1 MKSVQSEQQ
10 IPPPVSDPLP
20 VKKTRT
26 SPQSRTRKAA
36 SGDNA
41 NEIWFLTL
49 SDLLLLLVI
58 FFVLLFGLT
67 WQQQSRSAA
76 IDPLAAQSVSA
87 PTPPAA
93 RQPEAAPP
101 DPRVTGLPE
110 PKQVPE
116 NLEQVLFSSLGLDSE
131 DQGIT
136 LERRGPELILTFP
149 ERIAFDTGQA
159 ALKPSAEPILEK
171 VGAFI
176 VTHPEMLAEIHG
188 HTDDRPIRTPRY
200 PSNWELSADR
210 ATQVAKSLIR
220 RGVNPALVSVKGF
233 GEHRALAPNDSE
245 RNRLR
250 NRRVEIHFNIPNNGP
265 QT

>member
-1 MKSVQSEQQ
+1 MNPVQPEHPISS
-10 IPPPVSDPLP
+10 PAFDPLP

-26 SPQSRTRKAA
+26 FPLSRARKPA

-67 WQQQSRSAA
+67 WQQQGRSAA
-76 IDPLAAQSVSA
+76 INPPVAQPVLSK
-87 PTPPAA
+87 TPPPAQ
-93 RQPEAAPP
+93 QPEAALP
-101 DPRVTGLPE
+101 DPRIVSLPAQ
-110 PKQVPE
+110 KKVPE
-116 NLEQVLFSSLGLDSE
+116 DLEQALSNSLGLDSE
-131 DQGIT
+131 EQGIT
-136 LERRGPELILTFP
+136 LERRGPELVLTFP

-159 ALKPSAEPILEK
+159 GLKPSAEAILEK

-176 VTHPEMLAEIHG
+176 LTRPEMMMEIHG

-245 RNRLR
+245 FNRLR
-250 NRRVEIHFNIPNNGP
+250 NRRVEIHFNLPDNGP

>member
-1 MKSVQSEQQ
+1 MNPVQPDYQ
-10 IPPPVSDPLP
+10 IPSQEFEPLP
-20 VKKTRT
+20 VKK
-26 SPQSRTRKAA
+26 SRTPPRSRRPA

-67 WQQQSRSAA
+67 WKQQSRQTS
-76 IDPLAAQSVSA
+76 IKPIIAQSASFPIPA
-87 PTPPAA
+87 PPTQ
-93 RQPEAAPP
+93 QPEASQP
-101 DPRVTGLPE
+101 DPRIAGLSGQKE
-110 PKQVPE
+110 VPE
-116 NLEQVLFSSLGLDSE
+116 NMEQALSSSLGLKPE
-131 DQGIT
+131 EQGVTI
-136 LERRGPELILTFP
+136 ERRGPKLILTFP
-149 ERIAFDTGQA
+149 EQIAFDTGQA
-159 ALKPSAEPILEK
+159 DLKPSAEPILEK

-176 VTHPEMLAEIHG
+176 QNRPEMLVEIHG

-220 RGVNPALVSVKGF
+220 RGINPAQVSVKGF
-233 GEHRALAPNDSE
+233 GEHRPIVPNDSE
-245 RNRLR
+245 MNRLK
-250 NRRVEIHFNIPNNGP
+250 NRRVEIHFTIRDNGP

>member
-1 MKSVQSEQQ
+1 MNPVQSEH
-10 IPPPVSDPLP
+10 PSSSPAFEPLP

-26 SPQSRTRKAA
+26 SHLSRGRKPA

-67 WQQQSRSAA
+67 WKQQSRSAA
-76 IDPLAAQSVSA
+76 IIPPVAQPAVA
-87 PTPPAA
+87 KTPPPAQ
-93 RQPEAAPP
+93 QPEAAHP
-101 DPRVTGLPE
+101 DPLATGLPAQ
-110 PKQVPE
+110 KKVPE
-116 NLEQVLFSSLGLDSE
+116 NLEQALSNSLGLDFE

-136 LERRGPELILTFP
+136 LERRGPELVLTFP

-159 ALKPSAEPILEK
+159 GLKPSAEPILEK

-176 VTHPEMLAEIHG
+176 LPRPEMLVEIHG

-210 ATQVAKSLIR
+210 ATQVAKSLIQ
-220 RGVNPALVSVKGF
+220 RGINPAQVSVKGF
-233 GEHRALAPNDSE
+233 GEHHALVPNDSE
-245 RNRLR
+245 INRLR
-250 NRRVEIHFNIPNNGP
+250 NRRVEIHFNIPDNGP

>member
-1 MKSVQSEQQ
+1 MNPVQSEHQ
-10 IPPPVSDPLP
+10 IPSPAFEPLQA
-20 VKKTRT
+20 KKTRT
-26 SPQSRTRKAA
+26 PPLSRTRKTA

-67 WQQQSRSAA
+67 WQQQSRQAA
-76 IDPLAAQSVSA
+76 IN
-87 PTPPAA
+87 PPAE
-93 RQPEAAPP
+93 QPTLPPAQQTEASHS
-101 DPRVTGLPE
+101 DPRIAGLPAQT
-110 PKQVPE
+110 KVPE
-116 NLEQVLFSSLGLDSE
+116 NLEQALFNSLGLNSE
-131 DQGIT
+131 EHGIT
-136 LERRGPELILTFP
+136 LERRGPELVLTFP

-159 ALKPSAEPILEK
+159 GLKLSAEPILEK
-171 VGAFI
+171 VGAFLL
-176 VTHPEMLAEIHG
+176 TRPEMLVEIHG

-220 RGVNPALVSVKGF
+220 RGINPAQVSVKGF

-245 RNRLR
+245 FNRLR
-250 NRRVEIHFNIPNNGP
+250 NRRVEIHFNIPDNGP
-265 QT
+265 QN

>member
-1 MKSVQSEQQ
+1 MNSVQPGQQ
-10 IPPPVSDPLP
+10 IPSPAFEPLP

-26 SPQSRTRKAA
+26 SPLSRIRKPA

-67 WQQQSRSAA
+67 WQQQSRQAS
-76 IDPLAAQSVSA
+76 INTSVARPVSS
-87 PTPPAA
+87 PTSPPAQQTEVS
-93 RQPEAAPP
+93 RPEPGVA
-101 DPRVTGLPE
+101 GLPVQKE
-110 PKQVPE
+110 VPE
-116 NLEQVLFSSLGLDSE
+116 NMEQALSSSLGLNPE
-131 DQGIT
+131 EQGVTI
-136 LERRGPELILTFP
+136 ERRGPGLVLTFP

-159 ALKPSAEPILEK
+159 ELKPSAEPILEK
-171 VGAFI
+171 VGVFI
-176 VTHPEMLAEIHG
+176 LDRPEMLVEIHG
-188 HTDDRPIRTPRY
+188 HTDDRPIRNSRY

-220 RGVNPALVSVKGF
+220 RGINPAQVSVKGF
-233 GEHRALAPNDSE
+233 GEHRALVPNDSE
-245 RNRLR
+245 MNRLK
-250 NRRVEIHFNIPNNGP
+250 NRRVEIHFNIPDKGP

>member
-1 MKSVQSEQQ
+1 MNPVQSEHQ
-10 IPPPVSDPLP
+10 IPSPAFDPLP

-26 SPQSRTRKAA
+26 SPLSRTRKPA

-41 NEIWFLTL
+41 NEIWLLTL

-67 WQQQSRSAA
+67 WQQQSRPAA
-76 IDPLAAQSVSA
+76 INPPVAQPALSK
-87 PTPPAA
+87 TPPPA
-93 RQPEAAPP
+93 QQTEASNP
-101 DPRVTGLPE
+101 DSRLAGLPAQE
-110 PKQVPE
+110 KVPE
-116 NLEQVLFSSLGLDSE
+116 NLEQALFNSLGLNAE
-131 DQGIT
+131 EQGIT
-136 LERRGPELILTFP
+136 LEQRGPELVLTFP

-159 ALKPSAEPILEK
+159 DLKPSAEPILEK

-176 VTHPEMLAEIHG
+176 LNRPEMLVEIHG

-220 RGVNPALVSVKGF
+220 RGVNPAQVSVKGF

-245 RNRLR
+245 FNRLR

-265 QT
+265 QG

>member
-1 MKSVQSEQQ
+1 MNPVQSEHP
-10 IPPPVSDPLP
+10 IPSPAFEPLP
-20 VKKTRT
+20 AKKTRT
-26 SPQSRTRKAA
+26 SHLSRSRKPT

-76 IDPLAAQSVSA
+76 IIPPVAQPAVSKTPPPAQQPEAAHPDPLAAVL
-87 PTPPAA
+87 PA
-93 RQPEAAPP
+93 Q
-101 DPRVTGLPE
+101 
-110 PKQVPE
+110 KKVPE
-116 NLEQVLFSSLGLDSE
+116 NLEQALSNSLGQDFE
-131 DQGIT
+131 AQGIT
-136 LERRGPELILTFP
+136 LERRGPELVLTFP

-159 ALKPSAEPILEK
+159 GLKPSAEPILEK

-176 VTHPEMLAEIHG
+176 LPRPEMLVEIHG

-210 ATQVAKSLIR
+210 ATQVAKSLIQ
-220 RGVNPALVSVKGF
+220 RGINPTQVSVKGF
-233 GEHRALAPNDSE
+233 GEHHALVPNDSE
-245 RNRLR
+245 INRLR
-250 NRRVEIHFNIPNNGP
+250 NRRVEIHFNFPDTGP